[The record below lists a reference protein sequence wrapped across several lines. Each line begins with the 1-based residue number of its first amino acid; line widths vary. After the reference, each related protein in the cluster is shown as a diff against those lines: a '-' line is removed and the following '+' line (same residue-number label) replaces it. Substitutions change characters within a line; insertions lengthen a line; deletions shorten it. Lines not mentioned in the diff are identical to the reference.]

1 MKYYYSEL
9 TGMVQLNDDSLFGFQ
24 SEEEALCTFYSN
36 LRNELATKIDK
47 YQNDIASIKNEIQR
61 LDRKY
66 GSIKDNYPEEFI

>member
-9 TGMVQLNDDSLFGFQ
+9 TGMVQVNDNSLLGFQ
-24 SEEEALCTFYSN
+24 SEEEALLTFYSN

-47 YQNDIASIKNEIQR
+47 YQKDIASIKNEIQK

-66 GSIKDNYPEEFI
+66 GSLKDNYPEEFI